1 MSRFWELVV
10 TSQGADRFYCFPFL
24 LLFRMLTPVY
34 QFFSRRHLRGRA
46 KRRSRD
52 WQAEVISIG
61 SITVGG
67 AGKTPIAAYLA
78 GQLIARGKKVAIVHS
93 GYGRRRTD
101 DIIIGYGEGSKSS
114 VAKVGDETAMLAG
127 EVPQAAFAVGRDKK
141 KLLVRVDREL
151 HPDVV
156 IIDDGYQ
163 RLDIAKELDIATVN
177 AAFARKNRDRLLER
191 QLHLFPRGILREPPA
206 SLARADTVF
215 LVGTEAELSRID
227 EAVLGAAASRSIV
240 RWVFSL
246 GDAFCGD
253 ETVPL
258 ERLRARRPFLF
269 AGIGSY
275 DRLLGMVKDSAVPI
289 CGDYRFSDHF
299 DYDKLDV
306 DMLGRLSSAAGAD
319 CYLTTA
325 KDLVKLPVE
334 AFDKPVFCLRLDVRP
349 LEEDRLREL
358 LERKL
363 S

>member
-1 MSRFWELVV
+1 MRRFWELVV

-24 LLFRMLTPVY
+24 LLFRLLTPVY
-34 QFFSRRHLRGRA
+34 QFFSRRHLRRRA
-46 KRRSRD
+46 RRRSRD
-52 WQAEVISIG
+52 WQVKVISVG

-67 AGKTPIAAYLA
+67 AGKTPIVAYLA

-93 GYGRRRTD
+93 GYGRRRTAD
-101 DIIIGYGEGSKSS
+101 VIIGYGEGRKSP
-114 VAKVGDETAMLAG
+114 VAEIGDETAMLAR

-141 KLLVRVDREL
+141 KMLVRVDREL

-163 RLDIAKELDIATVN
+163 RLDVAKELDIATIS
-177 AAFARKNRDRLLER
+177 AAFARRNRGRRLER
-191 QLHLFPRGILREPPA
+191 QLHLFPRGILREPPS

-215 LVGTEAELSRID
+215 LIGAEAELSSID
-227 EAVLGAAASRSIV
+227 EAVWGGAASRSIM

-246 GDAFCGD
+246 TGALCGD

-258 ERLRARRPFLF
+258 ERFNARRPFLF

-275 DRLLGMVKDSAVPI
+275 DRLLGMVRDGGVPI
-289 CGDYRFSDHF
+289 CGDYRFGDHF

-306 DMLGRLSSAAGAD
+306 AMLGRLSSAAGAD

-349 LEEDRLREL
+349 LEEDRLREM